1 MYGLRTKLMAMSA
14 DSISLINYVNSQTL
28 RPLPKAIDMIT
39 RNVMDNAD
47 TSSFDSWP
55 ARRSPKNFH
64 KRLKKNHGMH
74 KQVEKFPVE
83 HEAYD
88 EQFAKV
94 TTFENQMESLKTR
107 GFRRPYLPYTPPNDM
122 EQLFFEACAKV
133 LPADVFSNNIDLST
147 VKLDDKLGGHVKC
160 ELLNAIGEA
169 LHHYIPNSMLHEM
182 NSLDKI
188 LHFYSVEITKESSY
202 DRLESMS
209 KKGEL
214 PPNLYIQLEPV
225 RFDPKAAEEDGNEQ
239 DVARITAYPRSST
252 IIVTPESRK
261 KYRDVIAKHP
271 PWVNAA
277 DEFKY

>member
-1 MYGLRTKLMAMSA
+1 MAMSA
-14 DSISLINYVNSQTL
+14 DSISLINHVNSQTL
-28 RPLPKAIDMIT
+28 MPLPKAMDMIS

-47 TSSFDSWP
+47 TSSFDAWP
-55 ARRSPKNFH
+55 ARRPVKNFY

-74 KQVEKFPVE
+74 KQVEKFPSE

-88 EQFAKV
+88 EEFSKV
-94 TTFENQMESLKTR
+94 TTFESQMESLKTK
-107 GFRRPYLPYTPPNDM
+107 GFRRPYLPYNPPNDM

-133 LPADVFSNNIDLST
+133 LPADIFSNNIDLST
-147 VKLDDKLGGHVKC
+147 VKLDDKLGGLVKC
-160 ELLNAIGEA
+160 ELLNEIGKA
-169 LHHYIPNSMLHEM
+169 LNHYIPNSMLHEM
-182 NSLDKI
+182 NSLDKV
-188 LHFYSVEITKESSY
+188 LHFYSVEITRESSY

-252 IIVTPESRK
+252 IIVDPMNRK

-271 PWVNAA
+271 PWVNSQ